1 MAEALPLEG
10 ITVVEFGGSI
20 AGPFGGWVLAELGA
34 EVFKIERVEGD
45 DSRGWGPPFYQGG
58 SSMFHAL
65 NRNKRSVVADLT
77 DPEAVDKLKRF
88 IVDKADVV
96 LQNLRAGAL
105 VRFGLGAETLLKEN
119 PRLIYCNLNA
129 YGSRGPLAD
138 KPGYD
143 LLMQGLAGMMSVTGE
158 PDGAPVRAGV
168 SVVDEAGGF
177 WCVVGILSALHR
189 RQATGKGGVIDASL
203 FETALCWMAF
213 HTIDYQL
220 SGRVPQRA
228 GSGMR
233 GLTPYQAYAC
243 ADGHLIV
250 AAPNDRLFARLV
262 EVLGHPEWARDPRF
276 VSSADRAE
284 NRVLLNRM
292 LAEALSR
299 QPRGYW
305 QERLDA
311 VGIPAA
317 PIQTV
322 DEVLA
327 HPQTEAVELLQPT
340 ADGVVKL
347 TGLPLR
353 FDGDRPPL
361 RWTAPDLGRDT
372 DKVFGRG

>member
-1 MAEALPLEG
+1 
-10 ITVVEFGGSI
+10 
-20 AGPFGGWVLAELGA
+20 
-34 EVFKIERVEGD
+34 
-45 DSRGWGPPFYQGG
+45 
-58 SSMFHAL
+58 
-65 NRNKRSVVADLT
+65 
-77 DPEAVDKLKRF
+77 
-88 IVDKADVV
+88 
-96 LQNLRAGAL
+96 
-105 VRFGLGAETLLKEN
+105 
-119 PRLIYCNLNA
+119 
-129 YGSRGPLAD
+129 
-138 KPGYD
+138 
-143 LLMQGLAGMMSVTGE
+143 
-158 PDGAPVRAGV
+158 
-168 SVVDEAGGF
+168 
-177 WCVVGILSALHR
+177 
-189 RQATGKGGVIDASL
+189 VIDASL